1 MGKLNKKLPKPKL
14 PPKPTDNGNKV
25 KGPFPIYRS
34 TPVQLNGP
42 ETTSFKIIESKPK
55 KKDVSA
61 PKSGPPLADKPLKK
75 TDKLPVDEETED
87 EGGVKT
93 KKLRKLTISR
103 LSKKEKKQ
111 FRKEEML
118 KKVQLTKQAFKQD
131 KERKKREQT
140 AITGDLKPLLDALPS
155 LESLFEVKSAA
166 ALKTGVPKYDKK
178 AEPKTKK
185 QRQAERR
192 NKNKREFMKR
202 CRTMKRVLNDKAFKQ
217 DPKKMVAAHIKNV
230 RKEQVERL
238 MKSVS

>member
-14 PPKPTDNGNKV
+14 PSKPTDDSSKV
-25 KGPFPIYRS
+25 KGPFPIYRT

-55 KKDVSA
+55 KKDSAAKTSA
-61 PKSGPPLADKPLKK
+61 PPADKPSKK
-75 TDKLPVDEETED
+75 AAPLPDEEPED
-87 EGGVKT
+87 NGVKT

-118 KKVQLTKQAFKQD
+118 KKVELTKQAFKQD
-131 KERKKREQT
+131 KDRKKREQT

-166 ALKTGVPKYDKK
+166 TLRTGVPKYDKK
-178 AEPKTKK
+178 TEPKTKK
-185 QRQAERR
+185 QRQTERR
-192 NKNKREFMKR
+192 NQSKREFMKR
-202 CRTMKRVLNDKAFKQ
+202 CRTMKRVMNDKAFQK

>member
-14 PPKPTDNGNKV
+14 FLKPGDDSNKV
-25 KGPFPIYRS
+25 KGPFPIYRT
-34 TPVQLNGP
+34 TPVLLNGP

-55 KKDVSA
+55 KDSGT
-61 PKSGPPLADKPLKK
+61 KSSPPPPADKSPKK
-75 TDKLPVDEETED
+75 ADKLPADVPEQDE
-87 EGGVKT
+87 GVKT
-93 KKLRKLTISR
+93 KKLRKLAISR

-118 KKVQLTKQAFKQD
+118 KKVELTKQAFKQD
-131 KERKKREQT
+131 KDRKKREQT

-178 AEPKTKK
+178 AEPKTRK
-185 QRQAERR
+185 QRQTERR
-192 NKNKREFMKR
+192 NQSKREFMKR